1 MTKVITIGCFK
12 GGVGKSTLTEI
23 LTYLLAKEGYK
34 VLAVDTDPQSNLTEK
49 IQRTYQKKFR
59 KDPSFMEGIKNLNLE
74 NCIEKV
80 TENLDIL
87 KGDWS
92 LEKFDKYVIK
102 KFDERAE
109 YFLLNSLLK
118 PIKDEYDYIIIDT
131 RPSTGILSNNAVCAS
146 DYVLITSKTEEDSF
160 TSAKKYYSY
169 LGNIQQNKKP
179 TLKFLGLLPYLVNQR
194 GSTNRSI
201 MNKINELFG
210 EDVFKNYIRSSDR
223 VVTWG
228 EHGVTEYK
236 AHDKKTMQMYLDVKN
251 EILEKLE
258 SE

>member
-23 LTYLLAKEGYK
+23 LTYLLAKDGYK

-49 IQRTYQKKFR
+49 VQRTYKKRFK
-59 KDPSFMEGIKNLNLE
+59 KDPPFMKGIKNLDLKD
-74 NCIEKV
+74 CIETV
-80 TENLDIL
+80 SGNLDIL

-92 LEKFDKYVIK
+92 LENFDKYVIK
-102 KFDERAE
+102 NFDEKGE

-118 PIKDEYDYIIIDT
+118 PIKDQYDYIIIDT

-179 TLKFLGLLPYLVNQR
+179 SLKFLGLLPYLVNQR

-236 AHDKKTMQMYLDVKN
+236 PHDKKTMKMYIDVKN
-251 EILEKLE
+251 EILNKLE

>member
-23 LTYLLAKEGYK
+23 LTYLLAKDGYK

-49 IQRTYQKKFR
+49 VQRTYKKRFK
-59 KDPSFMEGIKNLNLE
+59 KDPSFMKGIKNLDLKD
-74 NCIEKV
+74 CIETV
-80 TENLDIL
+80 SGNLDIL

-92 LEKFDKYVIK
+92 LENFDKYVIK
-102 KFDERAE
+102 NFDEKGE

-118 PIKDEYDYIIIDT
+118 PIKDQYDYIIIDT

-179 TLKFLGLLPYLVNQR
+179 SLKFLGLLPYLVNQR

-236 AHDKKTMQMYLDVKN
+236 PHDKKTMKMYVDVKN
-251 EILEKLE
+251 EILNKLE

>member
-23 LTYLLAKEGYK
+23 LSYLLANDGYK
-34 VLAVDTDPQSNLTEK
+34 VLAIDTDPQSNLTEK
-49 IQRTYQKKFR
+49 LQRTYQKQFK
-59 KDPSFMEGIKNLNLE
+59 KDPSFMHGIKELDLE
-74 NCIEKV
+74 PCIENV
-80 TENLDIL
+80 TDNLDLL

-102 KFDERAE
+102 NFDEKGE

-118 PIKDEYDYIIIDT
+118 PFRDNYDYIIIDT
-131 RPSTGILSNNAVCAS
+131 RPSTGILSNNAVCTS

-169 LGNIQQNKKP
+169 LGQIQQNKKSS
-179 TLKFLGLLPYLVNQR
+179 LKFLGLLPYLVNQK
-194 GSTNRSI
+194 GSTNRSVI
-201 MNKINELFG
+201 NKINNLFRD
-210 EDVFKNYIRSSDR
+210 DVFENYIRSSDR

-228 EHGVTEYK
+228 EKGITEDK
-236 AHDKKTMQMYLDVKN
+236 PHDKKTMKMYVDVKN
-251 EILEKLE
+251 EILKKLE

>member
-23 LTYLLAKEGYK
+23 LTYLLAKDGYK

-49 IQRTYQKKFR
+49 VQRTYKKRFK
-59 KDPSFMEGIKNLNLE
+59 KDPSFMKGIKNLDLKD
-74 NCIEKV
+74 CIETV
-80 TENLDIL
+80 SGNLDIL

-92 LEKFDKYVIK
+92 LENFDKYVIK
-102 KFDERAE
+102 NFDEKGE

-118 PIKDEYDYIIIDT
+118 PIKDQYDYIIIDT

-179 TLKFLGLLPYLVNQR
+179 SLKFLGLLPYLVNQR

-236 AHDKKTMQMYLDVKN
+236 PHDKKTMKMYIDVKN
-251 EILEKLE
+251 EILNKLE